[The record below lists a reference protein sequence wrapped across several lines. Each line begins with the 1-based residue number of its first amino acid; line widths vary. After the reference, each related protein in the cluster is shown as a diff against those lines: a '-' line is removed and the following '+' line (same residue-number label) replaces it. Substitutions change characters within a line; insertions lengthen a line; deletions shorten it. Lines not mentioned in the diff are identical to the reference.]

1 MGLTNF
7 DPYGDSAIDD
17 FEPSE
22 IVTRPSIW
30 ERLFCTHRES
40 PPLPLRWERVREFG
54 VLQGFVATK
63 LDLGREYKDHFSQE

>member
-22 IVTRPSIW
+22 IVTRQSIW
-30 ERLFCTHRES
+30 ERLFFTYCES
-40 PPLPLRWERVREFG
+40 PPLPFRWERVREFG

-63 LDLGREYKDHFSQE
+63 LDLGSEYKESFSQE

>member
-22 IVTRPSIW
+22 IVTRQYIC
-30 ERLFCTHRES
+30 ERLFCTRRES

-54 VLQGFVATK
+54 VLQGFVATQ
-63 LDLGREYKDHFSQE
+63 LDLGREFKD